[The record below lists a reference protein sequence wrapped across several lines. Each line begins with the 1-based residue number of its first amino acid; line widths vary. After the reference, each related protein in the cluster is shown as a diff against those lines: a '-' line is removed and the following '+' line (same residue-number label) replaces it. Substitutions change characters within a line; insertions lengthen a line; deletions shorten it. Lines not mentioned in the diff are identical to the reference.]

1 MTSTALKTSNISI
14 IVPTLNEAH
23 NLERLRPAAAMATE
37 LIVVDGGSTDDTVVR
52 ATELDFQVLESDQGR
67 GAQLNLG
74 AAAAVSPLLLFLHA
88 DTILPT
94 DFAVVITE
102 CLADPDTIL
111 GAFSLEVETSG
122 LLLSL
127 ICKGANIRSRLF
139 RLPYGDQSLFL
150 CREDFRTLGGFPEL
164 PIMEDYI
171 FVRQAKKLGTIV
183 TLPQTVITS
192 GRRWQK
198 LGPIRTT
205 LINQLMILG
214 YQLGKAPKK
223 LALFYRSR
231 GG

>member
-14 IVPTLNEAH
+14 IVPTLNEATT
-23 NLERLRPAAAMATE
+23 LEGLLPAAAMVAE
-37 LIVVDGGSTDDTVVR
+37 LIVVDGGSTDDTVMR
-52 ATELDFQVLESDQGR
+52 ARALGFQVLESDQGR

-88 DTILPT
+88 DTVLPEN
-94 DFAVVITE
+94 FAAAVTK

-111 GAFSLEVETSG
+111 GAFSLEVAASG
-122 LLLSL
+122 LLLNL
-127 ICKGANIRSRLF
+127 ICKGANIRARFF

-150 CREDFRTLGGFPEL
+150 RREDFQTLGGFPKIA
-164 PIMEDYI
+164 IMEDYV
-171 FVRQAKKLGTIV
+171 FVRQAKKKGSIV
-183 TLPQTVITS
+183 TLPQPVTTS

-214 YQLGKAPKK
+214 YHLGIAPEK
-223 LALFYRSR
+223 LALVYRNR
-231 GG
+231 GR